1 MKEIDR
7 YAVDNVCKILI
18 GNKCDLLQDR
28 KVSYE
33 EAREFADY
41 LDIPYIEC
49 SAQDNLNVQYAFN
62 SLTKEVLDRDYGHK
76 FDTQRVKTK
85 PSDDLINGNTVDI
98 NQSQSSCFCTIL

>member
-1 MKEIDR
+1 M
-7 YAVDNVCKILI
+7 I

-41 LDIPYIEC
+41 LDIPYVEC

-85 PSDDLINGNTVDI
+85 PSDDLINGNDI
-98 NQSQSSCFCTIL
+98 RCKTSKR